1 MGEEQQPGLP
11 GIGDEPFLKVEA
23 ATPRAR
29 RTLRDLVA
37 EQEAAERQLGGVV
50 DGPPELRLGFP
61 SAAQLARFVAGYHQ
75 HLLADLELGP
85 LEVIAGGTK
94 PARRYYHLGRSAT
107 PDILLQATDGRHV
120 VVSVSGGTTAS
131 TRMPLVDELMVVGG
145 IMGPVIGVLVT
156 PDGLDGP
163 TASAIWAH
171 IAELR
176 KHHDVHWLRYTI
188 GMRLDLD

>member
-1 MGEEQQPGLP
+1 MADEHQPGLP
-11 GIGDEPFLKVEA
+11 GLSDEPFLQVESS
-23 ATPRAR
+23 TPRVR

-37 EQEAAERQLGGVV
+37 EQEAAERDLAGGADPV
-50 DGPPELRLGFP
+50 PELRLGFP
-61 SAAQLARFVAGYHQ
+61 SAAQLAKFVAGYHQ
-75 HLLADLELGP
+75 HLLADLDLGK
-85 LEVIAGGTK
+85 LEVVAGGTK
-94 PARRYYHLGRSAT
+94 PSRRYYHLGRSVT
-107 PDILLQATDGRHV
+107 PDILLRTMDDVHV
-120 VVSVSGGTTAS
+120 VVSVSGGATAS

-188 GMRLDLD
+188 GMRLELD

>member
-11 GIGDEPFLKVEA
+11 GIADEPFLQVESS
-23 ATPRAR
+23 TPRVR

-37 EQEAAERQLGGVV
+37 EQEAAERELGTVV
-50 DGPPELRLGFP
+50 EGPPELRLGFP
-61 SAAQLARFVAGYHQ
+61 SAAQLAKFVAGYHQ
-75 HLLADLELGP
+75 HLLAELDLGR
-85 LEVIAGGTK
+85 LEVLAGGTK
-94 PARRYYHLGRSAT
+94 PSRRYYHLGRSAT
-107 PDILLQATDGRHV
+107 PDVLLRTEAGVHV
-120 VVSVSGGTTAS
+120 VVSVSSGVTAS
-131 TRMPLVDELMVVGG
+131 TRMPLVDELTVVGG

-163 TASAIWAH
+163 TASSIWAH